1 MELKT
6 TLSPKYRSKCG
17 VWTSPEIWIE
27 PMLAAQQLPTA
38 VQPMRYTN
46 KIELHI
52 LRVVSHFLFEN

>member
-1 MELKT
+1 
-6 TLSPKYRSKCG
+6 